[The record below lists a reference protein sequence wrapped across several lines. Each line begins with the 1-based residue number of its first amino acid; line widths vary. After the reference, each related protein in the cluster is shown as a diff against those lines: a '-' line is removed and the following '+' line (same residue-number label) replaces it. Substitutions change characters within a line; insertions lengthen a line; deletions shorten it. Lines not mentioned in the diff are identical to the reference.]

1 LFHQQEENTMTKSH
15 ALTRIRETYTE
26 DELLNGKDEP
36 DTAIATHLIGSA
48 KIFTLYDNGGPT
60 GHATR
65 IRVKQAF
72 YDAGHGKSSAKA
84 IANARR
90 IFRQDEAR

>member
-1 LFHQQEENTMTKSH
+1 MTKSH
-15 ALTRIRETYTE
+15 ALTRIHETYTE

-60 GHATR
+60 GHATL
-65 IRVKQAF
+65 
-72 YDAGHGKSSAKA
+72 KSTAQPSRATPA
-84 IANARR
+84 VA
-90 IFRQDEAR
+90 EASCLIP

>member
-1 LFHQQEENTMTKSH
+1 MTKSH
-15 ALTRIRETYTE
+15 ALTRIHETYTE
-26 DELLNGKDEP
+26 DELLNGKDEL